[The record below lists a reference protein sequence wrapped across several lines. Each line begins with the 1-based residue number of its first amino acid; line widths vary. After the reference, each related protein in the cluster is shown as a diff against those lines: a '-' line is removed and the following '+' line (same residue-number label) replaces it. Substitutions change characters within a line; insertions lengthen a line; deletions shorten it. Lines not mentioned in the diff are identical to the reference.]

1 MNSVI
6 ILCVLFVV
14 CGCVKMPSTF
24 QKCAKNKSDFNQCLL
39 KAVENA
45 VHQLNHPMMA
55 VGLVS
60 LEPLEV
66 SSINISPGTGAAQF
80 TQIYKNVKVYGF
92 SKAKFSEF
100 DFDFNKETITFE
112 CSVSNIRVEGEY
124 DFKGRIMVI
133 PFNGK
138 GSGVITLDDV
148 NFVFTFNLDE
158 YDKNGEKYYK
168 IKESTLVA
176 VPQLIHFQLD
186 NLFGEDEALGKHLND
201 VFNENWKVLWD
212 DVGSSYEEA
221 FNQLI
226 THAFG
231 RFLEKV
237 PVSEIFE

>member
-1 MNSVI
+1 MKSLA
-6 ILCVLFVV
+6 ILCALFVV
-14 CGCVKMPSTF
+14 SDCVKMPSTF
-24 QKCAKNKSDFNQCLL
+24 QKCTRNKSDFNQCLL

-55 VGLVS
+55 VGLIS

-66 SSINISPGTGAAQF
+66 SSINVSPGTGAAQF
-80 TQIYKNVKVYGF
+80 TQIYKNVKIYGF
-92 SKAKFSEF
+92 SKAKFSKF
-100 DFDFNKETITFE
+100 DFDFDKKTITFE
-112 CSVSNIRVEGEY
+112 CSVSNIRVEAEY

-138 GSGVITLDDV
+138 GSAVITLDDV

-158 YDKNGEKYYK
+158 YDKSGEKYYK
-168 IKESTLVA
+168 IKKSTLVA
-176 VPQLIHFQLD
+176 GPQLIHFQLD

-201 VFNENWKVLWD
+201 VFNENWKALWD
-212 DVGSSYEEA
+212 DVESSYEEV

-226 THAFG
+226 TNDFD

-237 PVSEIFE
+237 PVSEIFD